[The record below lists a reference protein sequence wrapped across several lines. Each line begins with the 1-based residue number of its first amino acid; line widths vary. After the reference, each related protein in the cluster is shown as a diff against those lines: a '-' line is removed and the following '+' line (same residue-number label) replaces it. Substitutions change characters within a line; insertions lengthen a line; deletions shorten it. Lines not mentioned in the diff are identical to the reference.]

1 MARAFTQANIDQIK
15 SDLLKKGREYFIRYG
30 LKKTS
35 VEELAKAAGIAKG
48 SFYKFFDSKEDLFL
62 AIHEESEKKMRADLI
77 QKLESAVEPAEKLRS
92 LLKNSFL
99 YLEEDP
105 LLLAVFSKEEPVNLS
120 GLITSEQFREHY
132 HQNIWFMEELVRQW
146 QDEGIIRQLDPE
158 VVSNL
163 LGSTFYI
170 LLQKENLGEEMYSR
184 VLDMQI
190 ECLVNYLSGGN
201 QPGDP
206 ER

>member
-1 MARAFTQANIDQIK
+1 MTKAFTQSNK
-15 SDLLKKGREYFIRYG
+15 DLIRRALLQKGREYFIRYG

-48 SFYKFFDSKEDLFL
+48 SFYKFFDSKEALFM
-62 AIHEESEKKMRADLI
+62 AIHEDSENKMRTDLI
-77 QKLESAVEPAEKLRS
+77 QKLESAVEPADKLRF
-92 LLKNSFL
+92 LLKSSFL

-105 LLLAVFSKEEPVNLS
+105 LLRAVFSKEELDNIT
-120 GLITSEQFREHY
+120 GFMTSEQFKEHY

-146 QDEGIIRQLDPE
+146 QDEGIIRQLNTE

-170 LLQKENLGEEMYSR
+170 FLQKENLGEEMYNR
-184 VLDMQI
+184 VIDMLV
-190 ECLVNYLSGGN
+190 ECLVDYISAGNRAGGS
-201 QPGDP
+201 
-206 ER
+206 E